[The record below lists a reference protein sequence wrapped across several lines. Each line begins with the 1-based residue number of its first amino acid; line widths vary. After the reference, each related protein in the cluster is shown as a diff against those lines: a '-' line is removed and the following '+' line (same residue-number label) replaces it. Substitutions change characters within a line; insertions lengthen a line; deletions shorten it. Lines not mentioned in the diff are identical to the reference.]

1 MHVSK
6 MSGST
11 QLCNILYNCI
21 LRSLLLYDRV
31 QKYPPERDFRLRRK
45 ETLFGKHNR
54 LKKWYAVHLH
64 RKRRRK
70 QLKDKDLRK
79 MIGSR
84 IKQRRTELNLHQKY
98 IAEKMDVNTS
108 TIQRYEAGTIDNTK
122 KLILEGLAD
131 ALHVS
136 VEWLKGETDEYET
149 VISDK
154 RDLQIRD
161 LLGKLSVSDK
171 EELSDEQFAFS
182 KDLLIYILSEY
193 ELFLDSFKFGCTNY
207 KNDKQNKDIAKA
219 IGIDSVKEYN
229 EIMFLREVT
238 HSINAY
244 NDIADVIRLYS
255 KNPEKASERLADL
268 MADLGSDEE

>member
-1 MHVSK
+1 M
-6 MSGST
+6 
-11 QLCNILYNCI
+11 
-21 LRSLLLYDRV
+21 
-31 QKYPPERDFRLRRK
+31 
-45 ETLFGKHNR
+45 
-54 LKKWYAVHLH
+54 
-64 RKRRRK
+64 
-70 QLKDKDLRK
+70 KDKDLRK

-149 VISDK
+149 DITDK

-161 LLGKLSVSDK
+161 LMGRLTVSDK

-207 KNDKQNKDIAKA
+207 KNNKQNKDIAKA
-219 IGIDSVKEYN
+219 MGIDSVKEYN
-229 EIMFLREVT
+229 VRGE
-238 HSINAY
+238 AWQG
-244 NDIADVIRLYS
+244 
-255 KNPEKASERLADL
+255 SE
-268 MADLGSDEE
+268 SQVQKHQ

>member
-1 MHVSK
+1 M
-6 MSGST
+6 
-11 QLCNILYNCI
+11 
-21 LRSLLLYDRV
+21 
-31 QKYPPERDFRLRRK
+31 
-45 ETLFGKHNR
+45 
-54 LKKWYAVHLH
+54 
-64 RKRRRK
+64 
-70 QLKDKDLRK
+70 KDKDLRK

-149 VISDK
+149 DITDK

-161 LLGKLSVSDK
+161 LMGRLTVSDK

-193 ELFLDSFKFGCTNY
+193 ELFLDYFKFGCTNY
-207 KNDKQNKDIAKA
+207 KNNKQNKDIAKA
-219 IGIDSVKEYN
+219 MGIDSVKEYN

-255 KNPEKASERLADL
+255 KSPEKASERLANL
-268 MADLGSDEE
+268 MADFGSDEE

>member
-1 MHVSK
+1 M
-6 MSGST
+6 
-11 QLCNILYNCI
+11 
-21 LRSLLLYDRV
+21 
-31 QKYPPERDFRLRRK
+31 
-45 ETLFGKHNR
+45 
-54 LKKWYAVHLH
+54 
-64 RKRRRK
+64 
-70 QLKDKDLRK
+70 KDKYLRK

-149 VISDK
+149 DITDK

-161 LLGKLSVSDK
+161 LMGRLTVSDK

-207 KNDKQNKDIAKA
+207 KNNKQNKDIAKA
-219 IGIDSVKEYN
+219 MGIDSVKEYN

-255 KNPEKASERLADL
+255 KSPEKASERLANL
-268 MADLGSDEE
+268 MADFGSDEE

>member
-1 MHVSK
+1 M
-6 MSGST
+6 
-11 QLCNILYNCI
+11 
-21 LRSLLLYDRV
+21 
-31 QKYPPERDFRLRRK
+31 
-45 ETLFGKHNR
+45 
-54 LKKWYAVHLH
+54 
-64 RKRRRK
+64 
-70 QLKDKDLRK
+70 KDKDLRK

-122 KLILEGLAD
+122 KLLLEGLAD

-149 VISDK
+149 DISDK
-154 RDLQIRD
+154 RDLQLRD
-161 LLGKLSVSDK
+161 LMGRLSVSDK

-193 ELFLDSFKFGCTNY
+193 EMFLDSFKFGCTNY

-219 IGIDSVKEYN
+219 MGIDSVKEYN

-255 KNPEKASERLADL
+255 KSPEKASERLANL
-268 MADLGSDEE
+268 MADFGSDEE

>member
-1 MHVSK
+1 M
-6 MSGST
+6 
-11 QLCNILYNCI
+11 
-21 LRSLLLYDRV
+21 
-31 QKYPPERDFRLRRK
+31 
-45 ETLFGKHNR
+45 
-54 LKKWYAVHLH
+54 
-64 RKRRRK
+64 
-70 QLKDKDLRK
+70 KDKDLRK

-149 VISDK
+149 DITDK

-161 LLGKLSVSDK
+161 LMGRLSVSDK

-193 ELFLDSFKFGCTNY
+193 EMFLDSFKFGCTNY

-219 IGIDSVKEYN
+219 MGIDSVKEYN

-255 KNPEKASERLADL
+255 KSPEKASERLANL
-268 MADLGSDEE
+268 MVDFGSKEE

>member
-1 MHVSK
+1 M
-6 MSGST
+6 
-11 QLCNILYNCI
+11 
-21 LRSLLLYDRV
+21 
-31 QKYPPERDFRLRRK
+31 
-45 ETLFGKHNR
+45 
-54 LKKWYAVHLH
+54 
-64 RKRRRK
+64 
-70 QLKDKDLRK
+70 KDKDLRK

-149 VISDK
+149 DITDK

-161 LLGKLSVSDK
+161 LMGRLTVSDK

-193 ELFLDSFKFGCTNY
+193 ELLLDSFKFGCTNY
-207 KNDKQNKDIAKA
+207 KNNKQNKDIAKA
-219 IGIDSVKEYN
+219 MGIDSVKEYN

-255 KNPEKASERLADL
+255 KSPEKASERLANL
-268 MADLGSDEE
+268 MADFGSDEE

>member
-1 MHVSK
+1 M
-6 MSGST
+6 
-11 QLCNILYNCI
+11 
-21 LRSLLLYDRV
+21 
-31 QKYPPERDFRLRRK
+31 
-45 ETLFGKHNR
+45 
-54 LKKWYAVHLH
+54 
-64 RKRRRK
+64 
-70 QLKDKDLRK
+70 KDKDLRK

-149 VISDK
+149 DITDK

-161 LLGKLSVSDK
+161 LMGRLSVSDK

-219 IGIDSVKEYN
+219 MGIDSVKEYN

-244 NDIADVIRLYS
+244 NDIADVIRIYS
-255 KNPEKASERLADL
+255 KSPEKASERLANL
-268 MADLGSDEE
+268 MDVFGSDEE

>member
-1 MHVSK
+1 M
-6 MSGST
+6 
-11 QLCNILYNCI
+11 NN
-21 LRSLLLYDRV
+21 
-31 QKYPPERDFRLRRK
+31 
-45 ETLFGKHNR
+45 
-54 LKKWYAVHLH
+54 
-64 RKRRRK
+64 
-70 QLKDKDLRK
+70 KDLRK

-136 VEWLKGETDEYET
+136 VKWLKGETDEYET
-149 VISDK
+149 DITDK

-161 LLGKLSVSDK
+161 LMGRLSVSDK

-207 KNDKQNKDIAKA
+207 KNNKQNKDIAKA
-219 IGIDSVKEYN
+219 MGIDSVKEYN

-255 KNPEKASERLADL
+255 KTPEKASERLANL
-268 MADLGSDEE
+268 MADFGSDEE

>member
-1 MHVSK
+1 M
-6 MSGST
+6 
-11 QLCNILYNCI
+11 
-21 LRSLLLYDRV
+21 
-31 QKYPPERDFRLRRK
+31 
-45 ETLFGKHNR
+45 
-54 LKKWYAVHLH
+54 
-64 RKRRRK
+64 
-70 QLKDKDLRK
+70 KDKDLRK

-149 VISDK
+149 DITDK
-154 RDLQIRD
+154 RDLMGR
-161 LLGKLSVSDK
+161 LTVSDK

-207 KNDKQNKDIAKA
+207 KNNKQNKDIAKA
-219 IGIDSVKEYN
+219 MGIDSVKEYN

-255 KNPEKASERLADL
+255 KSPEKASERLANL
-268 MADLGSDEE
+268 MADFGSDEE

>member
-1 MHVSK
+1 M
-6 MSGST
+6 
-11 QLCNILYNCI
+11 
-21 LRSLLLYDRV
+21 
-31 QKYPPERDFRLRRK
+31 
-45 ETLFGKHNR
+45 
-54 LKKWYAVHLH
+54 
-64 RKRRRK
+64 
-70 QLKDKDLRK
+70 KDKDLRK

-149 VISDK
+149 DISDK

-161 LLGKLSVSDK
+161 LMGRLSVSDK
-171 EELSDEQFAFS
+171 EQLSDEQFAFS

-219 IGIDSVKEYN
+219 MGIDSVKEYN
-229 EIMFLREVT
+229 EIGFLREVN
-238 HSINAY
+238 HSANAY
-244 NDIADVIRLYS
+244 NDIADVIRLYP
-255 KNPEKASERLADL
+255 KNQKKARLRLKNL
-268 MADLGSDEE
+268 MDTYADEE

>member
-1 MHVSK
+1 M
-6 MSGST
+6 
-11 QLCNILYNCI
+11 
-21 LRSLLLYDRV
+21 
-31 QKYPPERDFRLRRK
+31 
-45 ETLFGKHNR
+45 
-54 LKKWYAVHLH
+54 
-64 RKRRRK
+64 
-70 QLKDKDLRK
+70 KDKDLRK

-149 VISDK
+149 DITDK

-161 LLGKLSVSDK
+161 LMGRLSVSDK

-219 IGIDSVKEYN
+219 MGIDSVKEYN

-255 KNPEKASERLADL
+255 KSPEKASERLANLITDF
-268 MADLGSDEE
+268 GSEEE

>member
-1 MHVSK
+1 M
-6 MSGST
+6 
-11 QLCNILYNCI
+11 
-21 LRSLLLYDRV
+21 
-31 QKYPPERDFRLRRK
+31 
-45 ETLFGKHNR
+45 
-54 LKKWYAVHLH
+54 
-64 RKRRRK
+64 
-70 QLKDKDLRK
+70 KDKELR
-79 MIGSR
+79 MIIGSR
-84 IKQRRTELNLHQKY
+84 IKQRRKELNLHQKY

-149 VISDK
+149 DITDK

-161 LLGKLSVSDK
+161 LMGRLSVSDK

-219 IGIDSVKEYN
+219 MGIDSVKEYN

-255 KNPEKASERLADL
+255 KNAKKATQRIQVLLENFK
-268 MADLGSDEE
+268 DEE

>member
-1 MHVSK
+1 M
-6 MSGST
+6 
-11 QLCNILYNCI
+11 
-21 LRSLLLYDRV
+21 
-31 QKYPPERDFRLRRK
+31 
-45 ETLFGKHNR
+45 
-54 LKKWYAVHLH
+54 
-64 RKRRRK
+64 
-70 QLKDKDLRK
+70 KDKDLRR

-84 IKQRRTELNLHQKY
+84 IKQRRTELGLHQKY

-122 KLILEGLAD
+122 KLILEGLAG

-149 VISDK
+149 DISDK

-161 LLGKLSVSDK
+161 LMDRLSLINQDA
-171 EELSDEQFAFS
+171 LTNEQYAFS
-182 KDLLIYILSEY
+182 KDLLIYMLTEY
-193 ELFLDSFKFGCTNY
+193 ELFLDSFKFGCENY
-207 KNDKQNKDIAKA
+207 KDSKQNKDIAKA
-219 IGIDSVKEYN
+219 MGIDSAKEYN

-255 KNPEKASERLADL
+255 KDSGKAKMRLENL
-268 MADLGSDEE
+268 MSDYEDVE

>member
-1 MHVSK
+1 M
-6 MSGST
+6 
-11 QLCNILYNCI
+11 
-21 LRSLLLYDRV
+21 
-31 QKYPPERDFRLRRK
+31 
-45 ETLFGKHNR
+45 
-54 LKKWYAVHLH
+54 
-64 RKRRRK
+64 
-70 QLKDKDLRK
+70 KDKDLRK

-149 VISDK
+149 DITDK

-161 LLGKLSVSDK
+161 LMERLTVSDK

-207 KNDKQNKDIAKA
+207 KNNKQNKDIAKA
-219 IGIDSVKEYN
+219 MGIDSVKEYN

-255 KNPEKASERLADL
+255 KSPEKASERLANL
-268 MADLGSDEE
+268 MADFGSDEE

>member
-1 MHVSK
+1 M
-6 MSGST
+6 
-11 QLCNILYNCI
+11 
-21 LRSLLLYDRV
+21 
-31 QKYPPERDFRLRRK
+31 
-45 ETLFGKHNR
+45 
-54 LKKWYAVHLH
+54 
-64 RKRRRK
+64 
-70 QLKDKDLRK
+70 KDKDLRK

-131 ALHVS
+131 VLHVS
-136 VEWLKGETDEYET
+136 VEWLKGETDEYKT
-149 VISDK
+149 DITDK

-161 LLGKLSVSDK
+161 LMGRLTVSDK

-219 IGIDSVKEYN
+219 MGIDSVKEYN

-255 KNPEKASERLADL
+255 KSPEKASERLANL
-268 MADLGSDEE
+268 MADFGSDEE

>member
-1 MHVSK
+1 M
-6 MSGST
+6 
-11 QLCNILYNCI
+11 
-21 LRSLLLYDRV
+21 
-31 QKYPPERDFRLRRK
+31 
-45 ETLFGKHNR
+45 
-54 LKKWYAVHLH
+54 
-64 RKRRRK
+64 
-70 QLKDKDLRK
+70 KDKDLRK

-149 VISDK
+149 DITDK

-161 LLGKLSVSDK
+161 LMGRLSVSDK

-193 ELFLDSFKFGCTNY
+193 EMFLDSFKFGCTNY
-207 KNDKQNKDIAKA
+207 KNAKQNKDIAKA
-219 IGIDSVKEYN
+219 MGIDSVKEYN

-255 KNPEKASERLADL
+255 KSPEKASERLANLIVDF
-268 MADLGSDEE
+268 GSDEE

>member
-1 MHVSK
+1 M
-6 MSGST
+6 
-11 QLCNILYNCI
+11 
-21 LRSLLLYDRV
+21 
-31 QKYPPERDFRLRRK
+31 
-45 ETLFGKHNR
+45 
-54 LKKWYAVHLH
+54 
-64 RKRRRK
+64 
-70 QLKDKDLRK
+70 KDKDLRR

-149 VISDK
+149 DISDK

-161 LLGKLSVSDK
+161 LMGRLS
-171 EELSDEQFAFS
+171 LSSQDALTDEQFAFS
-182 KDLLIYILSEY
+182 KDLLIYMLTEY
-193 ELFLDSFKFGCTNY
+193 ELFLDSFKFGCENY
-207 KNDKQNKDIAKA
+207 KDSKQNKDIAKA
-219 IGIDSVKEYN
+219 MGIDSAKEYN

-255 KNPEKASERLADL
+255 KDSGKAKMRLENL
-268 MADLGSDEE
+268 MSDYEDGE

>member
-1 MHVSK
+1 M
-6 MSGST
+6 
-11 QLCNILYNCI
+11 
-21 LRSLLLYDRV
+21 
-31 QKYPPERDFRLRRK
+31 
-45 ETLFGKHNR
+45 
-54 LKKWYAVHLH
+54 
-64 RKRRRK
+64 
-70 QLKDKDLRK
+70 KDKDLRK
-79 MIGSR
+79 MIGNR

-149 VISDK
+149 DITDK

-161 LLGKLSVSDK
+161 LMGRLSVSDK

-219 IGIDSVKEYN
+219 MGIDSVKEYN

-255 KNPEKASERLADL
+255 KSPEKAAERLANL
-268 MADLGSDEE
+268 IADFSSDEE